1 VSAELRL
8 HFPVFLGQIDRGLS
22 SQASEATWGTQVGL
36 DRAADA
42 QLAHARL
49 QRSALHAQEDGGAPR
64 AADAPLCLFQGA
76 QDVLALGFL
85 ESEDRGA

>member
-1 VSAELRL
+1 MSAELRL
-8 HFPVFLGQIDRGLS
+8 HFPVSLGQIDAGTS
-22 SQASEATWGTQVGL
+22 SQASEATGSTRVGL

-42 QLAHARL
+42 KLTQARL

-64 AADAPLCLFQGA
+64 AADAPLCLLQGA

-85 ESEDRGA
+85 ESEDRGG

>member
-1 VSAELRL
+1 MPDIKSGV
-8 HFPVFLGQIDRGLS
+8 G
-22 SQASEATWGTQVGL
+22 SEVGYARVGL